1 MCIRDRERI
10 YKLGDKDNFWS
21 MGDTGPCGPCS
32 EIMYDI
38 GEEGSNCPNS
48 ETCTVEC
55 ECGRFLEIWN
65 LVFMQFDRSEDG
77 QLVPL
82 PSPSIDT
89 GMGLER
95 LASVMQDVKSNYD
108 TDLFQ
113 YLTNYIATFL
123 GTKYGKNKE
132 TDISIRVLSDH
143 ARAVTFLISD
153 GVIPSSEG
161 RGYVARRILRRAVR
175 HNKKLGI
182 SDPFLH
188 NLVGLV
194 VEEMK
199 GFYPELASQKDNIIS
214 IVINEEKKFLLTID
228 RGFDQL
234 KEAMRMSSKKK
245 IKSSTKVKTSD
256 IVSFFNLDFKETI
269 VQKKIKFEPS
279 KEIIKSNE
287 DQIIDNNENFIVLN
301 KSSGISVQ
309 GGTKSKKNLVDIFA
323 KSEIFQGTKPYSV
336 HRLDKDTSG
345 VFIMAK
351 TRESAQLLTS
361 LFRLRKVH
369 KTYLAI
375 CHGEL
380 NKDSGEWNDDLIRYD
395 GEKKI
400 IEKAKTI
407 YKVLDKNSEAS
418 LVELKPITGRKHQL
432 RKQLY
437 ALGPVSYTHLTLPT
451 NREV

>member
-1 MCIRDRERI
+1 MKKSYTVD
-10 YKLGDKDNFWS
+10 S
-21 MGDTGPCGPCS
+21 
-32 EIMYDI
+32 
-38 GEEGSNCPNS
+38 
-48 ETCTVEC
+48 TCNDM
-55 ECGRFLEIWN
+55 R
-65 LVFMQFDRSEDG
+65 
-77 QLVPL
+77 
-82 PSPSIDT
+82 
-89 GMGLER
+89 
-95 LASVMQDVKSNYD
+95 
-108 TDLFQ
+108 
-113 YLTNYIATFL
+113 
-123 GTKYGKNKE
+123 
-132 TDISIRVLSDH
+132 
-143 ARAVTFLISD
+143 
-153 GVIPSSEG
+153 
-161 RGYVARRILRRAVR
+161 
-175 HNKKLGI
+175 
-182 SDPFLH
+182 
-188 NLVGLV
+188 
-194 VEEMK
+194 
-199 GFYPELASQKDNIIS
+199 
-214 IVINEEKKFLLTID
+214 ID
-228 RGFDQL
+228 RWIRL
-234 KEAMRMSSKKK
+234 KVGKIPQGLIEKHLRSGKIKINKKK
-245 IKSSTKVKTSD
+245 IKSSIKVKTND
-256 IVSFFNLDFKETI
+256 IINFFNFNFKETI
-269 VQKKIKFEPS
+269 IQKKIKFEPS

-301 KSSGISVQ
+301 KSAGISVQ
-309 GGTKSKKNLVDIFA
+309 GGTKSKKNLVDIFS

-437 ALGPVSYTHLTLPT
+437 ALGQPIFGDIKYKLSNSARGLNKNLMLHSFQIKFIIDDVKHTYTALLPDYFKKLLKT
-451 NREV
+451 KRLRFSGLK

>member
-1 MCIRDRERI
+1 MKKSYTVD
-10 YKLGDKDNFWS
+10 S
-21 MGDTGPCGPCS
+21 
-32 EIMYDI
+32 
-38 GEEGSNCPNS
+38 
-48 ETCTVEC
+48 TCNDM
-55 ECGRFLEIWN
+55 R
-65 LVFMQFDRSEDG
+65 
-77 QLVPL
+77 
-82 PSPSIDT
+82 
-89 GMGLER
+89 
-95 LASVMQDVKSNYD
+95 
-108 TDLFQ
+108 
-113 YLTNYIATFL
+113 
-123 GTKYGKNKE
+123 
-132 TDISIRVLSDH
+132 
-143 ARAVTFLISD
+143 
-153 GVIPSSEG
+153 
-161 RGYVARRILRRAVR
+161 
-175 HNKKLGI
+175 
-182 SDPFLH
+182 
-188 NLVGLV
+188 
-194 VEEMK
+194 
-199 GFYPELASQKDNIIS
+199 
-214 IVINEEKKFLLTID
+214 ID
-228 RGFDQL
+228 RWIRFKVGKIPQGL
-234 KEAMRMSSKKK
+234 IEKLLRSGKIKINKKK
-245 IKSSTKVKTSD
+245 IKSSIKVKTND
-256 IVSFFNLDFKETI
+256 IISFFNFDFKETI
-269 VQKKIKFEPS
+269 IQKKIKFEPS

-351 TRESAQLLTS
+351 TRESAQLFTS

-437 ALGPVSYTHLTLPT
+437 ALGQPIFGDIKYKLSNSARGLNKNLMLHSFQIKFIIDDVKHTYTALLPDYFKKLLKT
-451 NREV
+451 KRLRFSGLK

>member
-1 MCIRDRERI
+1 MKKSYTVD
-10 YKLGDKDNFWS
+10 S
-21 MGDTGPCGPCS
+21 
-32 EIMYDI
+32 
-38 GEEGSNCPNS
+38 
-48 ETCTVEC
+48 TCNDM
-55 ECGRFLEIWN
+55 R
-65 LVFMQFDRSEDG
+65 
-77 QLVPL
+77 
-82 PSPSIDT
+82 
-89 GMGLER
+89 
-95 LASVMQDVKSNYD
+95 
-108 TDLFQ
+108 
-113 YLTNYIATFL
+113 
-123 GTKYGKNKE
+123 
-132 TDISIRVLSDH
+132 
-143 ARAVTFLISD
+143 
-153 GVIPSSEG
+153 
-161 RGYVARRILRRAVR
+161 
-175 HNKKLGI
+175 
-182 SDPFLH
+182 
-188 NLVGLV
+188 
-194 VEEMK
+194 
-199 GFYPELASQKDNIIS
+199 
-214 IVINEEKKFLLTID
+214 ID
-228 RGFDQL
+228 RWTRL
-234 KEAMRMSSKKK
+234 KIGKIPQGLIEKYLRSGKIKINKKK
-245 IKSSTKVKTSD
+245 IKSSTKVKTND
-256 IVSFFNLDFKETI
+256 IINFFNLEFKETI
-269 VQKKIKFEPS
+269 LQKRIKFEPS

-380 NKDSGEWNDDLIRYD
+380 DKDSGEWNNDLVRFD

-437 ALGPVSYTHLTLPT
+437 ALGQPIFGDIKYKLSNSSKGLNKNLMLHSYQIKFIIDDVKHTYTALLPDYFRKLLKT
-451 NREV
+451 KRLRFSGLK